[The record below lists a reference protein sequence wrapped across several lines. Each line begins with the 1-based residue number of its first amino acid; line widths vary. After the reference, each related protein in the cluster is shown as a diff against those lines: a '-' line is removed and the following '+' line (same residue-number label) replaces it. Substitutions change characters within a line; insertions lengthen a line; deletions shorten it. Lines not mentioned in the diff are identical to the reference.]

1 MFFCYRWST
10 WITNR
15 AWAIHPRL
23 QHAVTLSD
31 KTETEMVTRHRA
43 QIPEV
48 KPSKTGSRIDS
59 NRRNFCPRRNHFPGV
74 PRPTRARPRVK
85 DSNVRLL
92 MAVVELLLLA
102 NSKEEIGAGNNKAR
116 NNTGPLMYNL
126 FVLTQDHSCC
136 TVLYIKPRKKCC
148 LLNPWYISFLCPPKG
163 VAYWLSYLSKQAN
176 KCCIWEL

>member
-1 MFFCYRWST
+1 
-10 WITNR
+10 
-15 AWAIHPRL
+15 
-23 QHAVTLSD
+23 
-31 KTETEMVTRHRA
+31 MVTRHRA

-85 DSNVRLL
+85 DSNVRLM
-92 MAVVELLLLA
+92 MAVVELLQLA
-102 NSKEEIGAGNNKAR
+102 NSKKEIGAGNNKAR

-136 TVLYIKPRKKCC
+136 AILYIKTKKEVLLTQPLIYNLSIICQNKQTNVVSESYSL
-148 LLNPWYISFLCPPKG
+148 LLNR
-163 VAYWLSYLSKQAN
+163 
-176 KCCIWEL
+176 